1 MAFSPKSYV
10 KVEMFI
16 SASDAFTLGVS
27 KLGTDKLSSSTAT
40 WTDVTDSVVRIST
53 TTGPALVAGIYP
65 QPQPGT
71 MSVDLQSATLD
82 PNFNARIRNGVNIRV
97 TALTTPNFC
106 FWYGR
111 ITSVYA
117 TYLHDGQ
124 NIITIQATDL
134 LNQAM
139 NASRTSSWSS
149 QTTGARFDSLMSTL
163 GYSARKISP
172 GSSAATM
179 AALPLETRSTGD
191 MLTEV
196 VKCELGIMYWIADPF
211 QTQDGYIVF
220 DDRTTLEDV
229 NLYTPDYQ
237 FSDIHSTSTSHSCYS
252 SIDIGADLDRMTND
266 IYAIYATSTTSVR
279 KQNDDQ
285 VQLYGSQRLDIT
297 LELNPAGTALADWVD
312 VALARPLPRTVKRIQ
327 ARAVGPTGVLQKHV
341 KATVNETA
349 RIVKTIGANTID
361 TQLLISNV
369 SHTIDSDGW
378 LMDIELWSGL
388 S

>member
-27 KLGTDKLSSSTAT
+27 KLGTDKLSSTGAT
-40 WTDVTDSVVRIST
+40 WTDVTDNVVRIQT
-53 TTGPALVAGIYP
+53 TTGPALIAGIYP

-71 MSVDLQSATLD
+71 LSLDLQSATLD

-117 TYLHDGQ
+117 TYLHDDQ

-134 LNQAM
+134 LDRAM
-139 NASRTSSWSS
+139 NASRTSSWSA
-149 QTTGARFDSLMSTL
+149 QTTLARFDALMSTL
-163 GYSARKISP
+163 GYSGRKISP
-172 GSSAATM
+172 PFTSASM
-179 AALPLETRSTGD
+179 AALPLDTRSTGD
-191 MLTEV
+191 MLTEI
-196 VKCELGIMYWIADPF
+196 VKCELGSIYWIADPF
-211 QTQDGYIVF
+211 QTQDGYVVF
-220 DDRTTLEDV
+220 DDRSAFQNI
-229 NLYTPDYQ
+229 NLYTPDYE
-237 FSDIHSTSTSHSCYS
+237 FSDIHSTAASHSCYS

-279 KQNDDQ
+279 KQNTDQ

-297 LELNPAGTALADWVD
+297 LELNPVGTALADWVD

-341 KATVNETA
+341 KATVNEVA
-349 RIVKTIGANTID
+349 RIVKTIGSNTID